1 MVDLQSIKNDVFYY
15 GADILSSEGMQS
27 SRNFYQHG
35 SISVYEHSV
44 SVACVSLALSR
55 ALLIDSNE
63 RSLVRGALLHDYFLY
78 DWHVPDKS
86 HKFHGL
92 THARTALRNAQR
104 DFNLNKIEKDM
115 IIRHMFPL
123 NITPPKYRESVILCI
138 ADKICAAFEASKC
151 VVYKSLEF
159 VG

>member
-78 DWHVPDKS
+78 DWHTPS
-86 HKFHGL
+86 HINSMGL
-92 THARTALRNAQR
+92 PMQEQHSEML
-104 DFNLNKIEKDM
+104 
-115 IIRHMFPL
+115 
-123 NITPPKYRESVILCI
+123 SVILI
-138 ADKICAAFEASKC
+138 
-151 VVYKSLEF
+151 
-159 VG
+159 

>member
-92 THARTALRNAQR
+92 
-104 DFNLNKIEKDM
+104 EKDM

-138 ADKICAAFEASKC
+138 ADKICAAFETSKC